1 MTGLVGD
8 RAAAISLFLLFIAG
22 CLFVSMLASPDLQQG
37 GGGFYTHPA
46 RSRPLRQGLALT
58 GDFVSAAGV
67 LYFCGIVAVAGYDG
81 VFLIVAAALSPLLL
95 KVWLAE
101 RLPGGPGRSLG
112 DVLARR
118 LPSGPARRAAGV
130 ATLVVSLPL
139 LVAQLV
145 PIGRITAALMGVP
158 GRTGEI
164 TGIVLVGVLI
174 CACAGIGGVRGA
186 TLLQIGKAVA
196 LVVVAPLL
204 AVLVLANF
212 HWDYGE
218 LLTRA
223 AQGSGAGDAYL
234 APGMLFGTGTTDR
247 LDTLSLA
254 LTVLL
259 GTAFLP
265 HLLTRLSASPTVNAA
280 RRASS
285 WAVLA
290 SCLLCATAAVTGYGI
305 QALIDGETLREAGP
319 RGGDNVLLLAAA
331 LDGGDPA
338 GKAPPG
344 TLLTFVSC
352 VAFLIVLASAMVLL
366 LAGSAAIVHDLGR
379 DRHALSGHGPVP
391 RRLRARTALLLVGGV
406 CIGLAVTGRT
416 ANAQFWLT
424 LSYTE
429 AATVV
434 LPGVAYSLL
443 WRRFTVR
450 GLRWCVHGGTLV
462 TVVLLALSPAVSGSP
477 HALVPDADWS
487 LFPLHAPGLVSIPA
501 AFLLGALG
509 SLRRPDKGTPARPG
523 PQEAEPV
530 NATGTLRP

>member
-1 MTGLVGD
+1 VSWLVGD
-8 RAAAISLFLLFIAG
+8 RATVISLFVLFIAG
-22 CLFVSMLASPDLQQG
+22 CLFVAMLASPDLQHG
-37 GGGFYTHPA
+37 GGGFFAHPS

-67 LYFCGIVAVAGYDG
+67 LYFCGIVAETGYDG
-81 VFLIVAAALSPLLL
+81 VLLVVAAALSPLLL

-118 LPSGPARRAAGV
+118 LPSGPARRAAGW
-130 ATLVVSLPL
+130 ATLVVSVPL
-139 LVAQLV
+139 LIAQLV

-186 TLLQIGKAVA
+186 TLLQIGKTLA
-196 LVVVAPLL
+196 LVVAAPLL
-204 AVLVLANF
+204 VVLVLAQFDWN
-212 HWDYGE
+212 YGE

-223 AQGSGAGDAYL
+223 AAGSGAGDAYL
-234 APGMLFGTGTTDR
+234 APGRLFGTGAASR
-247 LDTLSLA
+247 LDTLSLG
-254 LTVLL
+254 LTVLF

-265 HLLTRLSASPTVNAA
+265 HLLTRLSASPTAGTA
-280 RRASS
+280 RRATS

-290 SCLLCATAAVTGYGI
+290 SCLLCAAAAVTGYGI
-305 QALIDGETLREAGP
+305 QALVDSETLRQAGP
-319 RGGDNVLLLAAA
+319 RGGDNVLLLAAV
-331 LDGGDPA
+331 LDGVDPGSMDA
-338 GKAPPG
+338 PG

-352 VAFLIVLASAMVLL
+352 VAFLTVLASASVLL
-366 LAGSAAIVHDLGR
+366 LAGSAAIVHDLRHEGR
-379 DRHALSGHGPVP
+379 PAAGQGPAP
-391 RRLRARTALLLVGGV
+391 GGLRARTALLLVGGA

-434 LPGVAYSLL
+434 LPAVAYSLL
-443 WRRFTVR
+443 WSRFTLR
-450 GLRWCVHGGTLV
+450 GLRWCVHGGTCI
-462 TVVLLALSPAVSGSP
+462 TVALLALSPAVSGSP

-487 LFPLHAPGLVSIPA
+487 VFPLHAPGLVSIPA

-509 SLRRPDKGTPARPG
+509 SLRRRQKHTPPQLGTPDGER
-523 PQEAEPV
+523 V
-530 NATGTLRP
+530 NAAGASRS